1 MSGKKQAALGFIFV
15 TLLIDVTG
23 FGLVIPVM
31 PKLIEELIH
40 GNVSDASR
48 YGGWLGFAY
57 AIMQFIFA
65 PVIGNLSDKYGRR
78 SVLLFSLFGFGI
90 DYILLSFAPNI
101 TWLFIGRMIAGI
113 TGASFTTATAYIAD
127 ISSPED
133 RAKNFGMVGAAFG
146 VGFIIGPV
154 MGGFLGQIGTR
165 VPFYVS
171 AALCLL
177 NWLYGFFI
185 LPESLPKDKRRPFS
199 WKRANPLGS
208 LLLLRRYSGVSAL
221 VGSLVLIYIAAHA
234 VQSTWSF
241 FTIEKFHWSEK
252 LIGLSLGLVG
262 ILVGAVQGG
271 LIRYV
276 NPKLGNERSVYIG
289 LLLYA
294 FGMLLFGLASASWM
308 LFVFLVP
315 YCLGGIAGPALQA
328 IITGHVPQNEQGEL
342 QGALT
347 SLMSATSIIGPP
359 LMTNLFAFFT
369 AKTAPVY
376 FPGAPFILGAVLML
390 ASAVIAY
397 FALVHEKELSKA

>member
-1 MSGKKQAALGFIFV
+1 
-15 TLLIDVTG
+15 
-23 FGLVIPVM
+23 
-31 PKLIEELIH
+31 
-40 GNVSDASR
+40 
-48 YGGWLGFAY
+48 
-57 AIMQFIFA
+57 
-65 PVIGNLSDKYGRR
+65 
-78 SVLLFSLFGFGI
+78 
-90 DYILLSFAPNI
+90 
-101 TWLFIGRMIAGI
+101 MIAGI

-262 ILVGAVQGG
+262 VLVGAVQGG

-369 AKTAPVY
+369 AKSAPVY
-376 FPGAPFILGAVLML
+376 FPGAPFILGAILML

>member
-262 ILVGAVQGG
+262 VLVGAVQGG

-369 AKTAPVY
+369 AKSAPVY
-376 FPGAPFILGAVLML
+376 FPGAPFILGAILML

>member
-1 MSGKKQAALGFIFV
+1 
-15 TLLIDVTG
+15 
-23 FGLVIPVM
+23 
-31 PKLIEELIH
+31 
-40 GNVSDASR
+40 
-48 YGGWLGFAY
+48 
-57 AIMQFIFA
+57 
-65 PVIGNLSDKYGRR
+65 
-78 SVLLFSLFGFGI
+78 LLFSLFGFGI

-185 LPESLPKDKRRPFS
+185 LPESLPKEKRRPFD

-262 ILVGAVQGG
+262 VLVGAVQGG

-276 NPKLGNERSVYIG
+276 NPRLGNERSVYIG

-359 LMTNLFAFFT
+359 LMTNLFAYFT
-369 AKTAPVY
+369 ASSAPVY
-376 FPGAPFILGAVLML
+376 FPGAPFILGAALML
-390 ASAVIAY
+390 ASAIIAY
-397 FALVHEKELSKA
+397 FALVHEKELTKA

>member
-199 WKRANPLGS
+199 WMRANPLGS

-262 ILVGAVQGG
+262 VLVGAVQGG
-271 LIRYV
+271 
-276 NPKLGNERSVYIG
+276 
-289 LLLYA
+289 
-294 FGMLLFGLASASWM
+294 
-308 LFVFLVP
+308 
-315 YCLGGIAGPALQA
+315 
-328 IITGHVPQNEQGEL
+328 
-342 QGALT
+342 
-347 SLMSATSIIGPP
+347 
-359 LMTNLFAFFT
+359 
-369 AKTAPVY
+369 
-376 FPGAPFILGAVLML
+376 
-390 ASAVIAY
+390 
-397 FALVHEKELSKA
+397 

>member
-262 ILVGAVQGG
+262 VLMGAVQGG

-369 AKTAPVY
+369 AKSAPVY